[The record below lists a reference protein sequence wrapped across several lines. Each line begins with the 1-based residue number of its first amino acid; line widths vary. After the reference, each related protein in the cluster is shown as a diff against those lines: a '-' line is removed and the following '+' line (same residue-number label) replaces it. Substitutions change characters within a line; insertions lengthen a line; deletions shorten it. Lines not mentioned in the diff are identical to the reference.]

1 MMYEKCQA
9 IFTSVSHLG
18 MYMSRGNL
26 LCCTYTVDNYV
37 YNSCVSRKVVY
48 RLIFPF
54 CVLAHIYNAMM
65 GSGPWRR
72 WLDYLID
79 FAGY

>member
-1 MMYEKCQA
+1 
-9 IFTSVSHLG
+9 
-18 MYMSRGNL
+18 MSRVNL
-26 LCCTYTVDNYV
+26 YVLGFPVHEPVYKSVCKSQPVDNYV
-37 YNSCVSRKVVY
+37 YISCVLLKVVY
-48 RLIFPF
+48 RLISLF